1 MSLLPLGLGPPPEE
15 ELPPDGALWP
25 PLTPGPLVL
34 SLSRES
40 CSFLGLGSSAG
51 LPLPEE
57 PEELL
62 PAEVEDEEEE
72 ELFIVVL
79 TSVAAICPPPV

>member
-40 CSFLGLGSSAG
+40 RSFLGLGSSAG
-51 LPLPEE
+51 LPL